1 MKAILAINNKNYIGL
16 NGELPW
22 KSSQDLKH
30 FKEMTNGC
38 KLLVGYNTALKLPK
52 LSNREVIIDPRG
64 ELYPVT
70 DDMWCIGGKKTYE
83 KYVHWFTELHISH
96 INDDT
101 IGDVKAPDLINLL
114 DPACKIHHY
123 YFDVD

>member
-1 MKAILAINNKNYIGL
+1 MFGFNKNYIGL

-22 KSSQDLKH
+22 RSSKDLTH

-83 KYVHWFTELHISH
+83 KYAHLIKELHISH
-96 INDDT
+96 IDNNE
-101 IGDVKAPDLINLL
+101 IGDVTFPDLHNLNP
-114 DPACKIHHY
+114 DCKIFNY
-123 YFDVD
+123 YF

>member
-22 KSSQDLKH
+22 RSSKDLKH
-30 FKEMTNGC
+30 FKKMTNGC

-52 LSNREVIIDPRG
+52 LSNRELIIDPRG

-83 KYVHWFTELHISH
+83 KYAHLIKELHISH
-96 INDDT
+96 INDDS
-101 IGDVKAPDLINLL
+101 IGDVEDPDLWSMMSA
-114 DPACKIHHY
+114 PSQVSHY

>member
-22 KSSQDLKH
+22 RSSDDLKH
-30 FKEMTNGC
+30 FKKMTNGC

-52 LSNREVIIDPRG
+52 LHNRELIIDPRG

-83 KYVHWFTELHISH
+83 KYAHLIKELHISH

-101 IGDVKAPDLINLL
+101 IGDVEAPDIRDLTEWI
-114 DPACKIHHY
+114 PKVYHY
-123 YFDVD
+123 FFDVD

>member
-1 MKAILAINNKNYIGL
+1 MKAILAINNQNYIGL
-16 NGELPW
+16 NGGLPW
-22 KSSQDLKH
+22 RSSRDLKH

-52 LSNREVIIDPRG
+52 LSNRELILDPRN

-83 KYVHWFTELHISH
+83 KYAHLIKELYISH

-101 IGDVKAPDLINLL
+101 IGDVKAPDLWSMMTT
-114 DPACKIHHY
+114 PSEVHHY